1 MKCKSLLYLTIVT
14 CLYSQTQAWAES
26 PPPSSVN
33 VDVPAQ
39 SEVPDAKPED
49 TTKITPPA
57 ATVPPANEATNEAN
71 APVPEESKNSAPEP
85 TSLPVI
91 PAETVSEE
99 KPAEAAKESAPV
111 FKLDSEEQKR
121 AYASG
126 VGMAKYI
133 EDQIAEQKLL
143 HMTLDKDIL
152 LAGMMDAFN
161 HQQKMSDNE
170 VRDTLSVFDEQVKVL
185 TAAENDKRLVTSN
198 TYITNFSQ
206 REGAKKSQKGFYYI
220 VESDGEGSNITDNS
234 TVAIRFKGTL
244 IDGTVVDEPSVQN
257 ANQIFRVKNMMPAL
271 RDTVKLLHAGGKIQ
285 VLIPPSL
292 VEDTVRLEHPVPV
305 NSLLIYSMEIVDVTG

>member
-1 MKCKSLLYLTIVT
+1 M
-14 CLYSQTQAWAES
+14 
-26 PPPSSVN
+26 
-33 VDVPAQ
+33 
-39 SEVPDAKPED
+39 
-49 TTKITPPA
+49 
-57 ATVPPANEATNEAN
+57 
-71 APVPEESKNSAPEP
+71 
-85 TSLPVI
+85 
-91 PAETVSEE
+91 SEE

>member
-39 SEVPDAKPED
+39 AEVPDAKPED

-57 ATVPPANEATNEAN
+57 AT
-71 APVPEESKNSAPEP
+71 
-85 TSLPVI
+85 
-91 PAETVSEE
+91 
-99 KPAEAAKESAPV
+99 
-111 FKLDSEEQKR
+111 
-121 AYASG
+121 
-126 VGMAKYI
+126 
-133 EDQIAEQKLL
+133 
-143 HMTLDKDIL
+143 
-152 LAGMMDAFN
+152 
-161 HQQKMSDNE
+161 
-170 VRDTLSVFDEQVKVL
+170 
-185 TAAENDKRLVTSN
+185 
-198 TYITNFSQ
+198 FSQ

>member
-1 MKCKSLLYLTIVT
+1 M
-14 CLYSQTQAWAES
+14 
-26 PPPSSVN
+26 
-33 VDVPAQ
+33 DVPAKP
-39 SEVPDAKPED
+39 EVADAKPED

-57 ATVPPANEATNEAN
+57 ATVPPANEAN
-71 APVPEESKNSAPEP
+71 AAVPEENKNSAPES

-99 KPAEAAKESAPV
+99 TPTEAAKESAPV

-126 VGMAKYI
+126 VGMAKNI
-133 EDQIAEQKLL
+133 EDQIAAQKLL
-143 HMTLDKDIL
+143 HITLDKDIL
-152 LAGMMDAFN
+152 VAGMMDAFN
-161 HQQKMSDNE
+161 HQQKMSDND
-170 VRDTLSVFDEQVKVL
+170 VHNTLSVFDEQIKVL
-185 TAAENDKRLVTSN
+185 TAAQNDKRLATSN
-198 TYITNFSQ
+198 TYIANFSQ

-220 VESDGEGSNITDNS
+220 VESKGEGSNITDDS

-292 VEDTVRLEHPVPV
+292 VEGTVRLEHPVPV
-305 NSLLIYSMEIVDVTG
+305 NSLLIYSMEVVDVND

>member
-39 SEVPDAKPED
+39 AEVPDAKPED

-57 ATVPPANEATNEAN
+57 ATVPPANEAN

-220 VESDGEGSNITDNS
+220 VESDGEGSNITDKS
-234 TVAIRFKGTL
+234 TGAEK
-244 IDGTVVDEPSVQN
+244 
-257 ANQIFRVKNMMPAL
+257 
-271 RDTVKLLHAGGKIQ
+271 
-285 VLIPPSL
+285 
-292 VEDTVRLEHPVPV
+292 
-305 NSLLIYSMEIVDVTG
+305 